1 MVRRSPMGACQCWR
15 PLAIPRDPRSSRLA
29 TLVASSTWS
38 SPDTRQVRVR
48 GSFQASP
55 RPTTKGRYGRST
67 APGPGRC
74 GCGAWRR
81 TAPSGWPSPWGVAR
95 GEPVERDPLAAAG
108 HLLQALAQVG
118 QGGDEGVV
126 GLAQPEFDQL
136 GQQQVHAVADL
147 GLGDPYG
154 PAGPPVR
161 QPVQQYRAH
170 GVQADLH
177 GKRRGAA
184 AAGRAGWEQVGQA
197 AGQVGEDIGGQR
209 RTRAV

>member
-1 MVRRSPMGACQCWR
+1 LHAG
-15 PLAIPRDPRSSRLA
+15 
-29 TLVASSTWS
+29 
-38 SPDTRQVRVR
+38 
-48 GSFQASP
+48 
-55 RPTTKGRYGRST
+55 
-67 APGPGRC
+67 
-74 GCGAWRR
+74 
-81 TAPSGWPSPWGVAR
+81 
-95 GEPVERDPLAAAG
+95 GEPIERDPLATAG

-170 GVQADLH
+170 GVQADLQ

-184 AAGRAGWEQVGQA
+184 AAGRAGWEQVGQ
-197 AGQVGEDIGGQR
+197 VGEDIGGQR